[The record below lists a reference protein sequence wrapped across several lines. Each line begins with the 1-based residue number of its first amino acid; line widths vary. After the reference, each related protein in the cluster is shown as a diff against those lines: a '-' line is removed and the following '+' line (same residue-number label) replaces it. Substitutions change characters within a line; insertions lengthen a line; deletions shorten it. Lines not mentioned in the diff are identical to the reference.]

1 MDIVEAIS
9 GRRSIREYQSQAI
22 DEKTIHRLIAAATQ
36 APSAVNQQPWAFTV
50 VRDQVLLDQVSR
62 AAKAHMVATMPADM
76 ASGARAA
83 HFRTTLGDP
92 AFQIFYHAPVLILI
106 SGNAAGPW
114 IVEDCA
120 LAAENLMLMAYSLGL
135 GSCWIGFAQSYL
147 NTPAGKQAL
156 GLPESWVPVAPII
169 VGRPRA
175 PAAAVARKEPEI
187 RWVGSPLHRE

>member
-9 GRRSIREYQSQAI
+9 GRRSVREYQNQAI
-22 DEKTIHRLIAAATQ
+22 DEKIIHRLIAAATQ
-36 APSAVNQQPWAFTV
+36 APNAVNEQPWTFTV
-50 VRDQVLLDQVSR
+50 VRDQALLDQVSR
-62 AAKAHMVATMPADM
+62 DAKTHMMATMPADM
-76 ASGARAA
+76 ASGPRAA
-83 HFRTTLGDP
+83 HFRTTLSDP
-92 AFQIFYHAPVLILI
+92 AYQIFYHAPALILI
-106 SGNAAGPW
+106 SGNAPGPW

-169 VGRPRA
+169 IGRPRA
-175 PAAAVARKEPEI
+175 PAAAVVRKEPEV
-187 RWVGSPLHRE
+187 RWV